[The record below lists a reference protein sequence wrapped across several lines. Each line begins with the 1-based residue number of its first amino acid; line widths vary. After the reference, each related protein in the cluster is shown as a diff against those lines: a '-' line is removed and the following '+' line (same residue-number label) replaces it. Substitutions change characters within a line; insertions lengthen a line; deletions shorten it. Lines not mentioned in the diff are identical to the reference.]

1 MTRLTRRAAARALVA
16 GAGAATM
23 ALATALPVTA
33 HDEDRHPK
41 DAAGHQATLTAAPIV
56 ASDNMELLGTFPEL
70 EGISGDYARS
80 TKHFY
85 LSTLNG
91 ITVLDISTPGSP
103 SSRAST
109 STTTSRTKP

>member
-16 GAGAATM
+16 SAGATTL
-23 ALATALPVTA
+23 LASAVPAIA
-33 HDEDRHPK
+33 HNESYDK
-41 DAAGHQATLTAAPIV
+41 DAAVHQATLAAAPLLM
-56 ASDNMELLGTFPEL
+56 SDNMELLGTFPEL

-80 TKHFY
+80 TEHFY

-91 ITVLDISTPGSP
+91 ITVLDISTPDSP

-109 STTTSRTKP
+109 